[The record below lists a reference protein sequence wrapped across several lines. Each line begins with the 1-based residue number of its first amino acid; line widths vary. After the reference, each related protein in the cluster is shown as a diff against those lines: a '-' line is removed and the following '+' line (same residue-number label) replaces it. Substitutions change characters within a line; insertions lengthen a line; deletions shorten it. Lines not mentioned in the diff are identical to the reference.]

1 MEPSFWFFPKNIKQH
16 ISLFK
21 QEYFWNKLGFLFF
34 NFLLLP
40 QLLIKTLTEII
51 SCLRNPDLSSLDRS
65 SYQQAFKSWRLQRYK
80 APTSFGGMEDSVQII
95 RTSSSSQRQKHS
107 CRTDWH
113 RLLVACWP
121 PCAHVAP
128 LFLAFLGICH
138 SGYVLHR
145 TVMVPNQVDKEEH
158 MFTLKPSRVWDTV
171 HIPTEVDTA
180 IFSLHLIVIGL
191 LCFESQAKCFH
202 SVARNSEMFFF
213 PSILEVLAMCLQL
226 EGGRHKQ
233 KKQ

>member
-1 MEPSFWFFPKNIKQH
+1 
-16 ISLFK
+16 
-21 QEYFWNKLGFLFF
+21 
-34 NFLLLP
+34 
-40 QLLIKTLTEII
+40 
-51 SCLRNPDLSSLDRS
+51 
-65 SYQQAFKSWRLQRYK
+65 
-80 APTSFGGMEDSVQII
+80 MEDSVQII
-95 RTSSSSQRQKHS
+95 RTSSSSQRQKHG

-158 MFTLKPSRVWDTV
+158 MFTLKPSTVQDTV
-171 HIPTEVDTA
+171 HIPTKVDTA
-180 IFSLHLIVIGL
+180 IFPLHLIVIGL

-213 PSILEVLAMCLQL
+213 PFNPGSTCHVLTT
-226 EGGRHKQ
+226 GGRKTQAEETVMFPLPGPQ
-233 KKQ
+233 KTQVVGNPQSGHTDIFLIE